1 MLLKDRVAIVTGGSQ
16 GIGRAISLRLSAEG
30 AKVTIADVNEEVGL
44 KTAEE
49 IKAAGGEAIFVKV
62 DVTNPEDTDRM
73 VTETV
78 EKLGSLHILVNNAGI
93 TRDKLIL
100 RMTDE
105 DWDRVLDVN
114 LKGAFNCIRS
124 SIRVL
129 AKGRYGRIVN
139 IASIVGITGNP
150 GQANYS
156 ASKGGLI
163 ALTKTVAKEFASR
176 GITCNAVAPG
186 FIDTAMTQAMPQ
198 KAREELIGR
207 IPLERLGTPE
217 DVAEGVLFLASDMA
231 SYITGEVL
239 NINGGM
245 FM

>member
-49 IKAAGGEAIFVKV
+49 IKATGGEAIFVKV

-124 SIRVL
+124 SVRVL

>member
-1 MLLKDRVAIVTGGSQ
+1 MLLKERVAIVTGGSQ
-16 GIGRAISLRLSAEG
+16 GIGRAISLRLASEG
-30 AKVTIADVNEEVGL
+30 ARVTIADVNEDAGGQ
-44 KTAEE
+44 TTQQ
-49 IKAAGGEAIFVKV
+49 IKSAGGEAIFIKV
-62 DVTNPEDTDRM
+62 DVTEPGDTDRM
-73 VTETV
+73 VQQTV
-78 EKLGSLHILVNNAGI
+78 DTFGSLHILVNNAGI
-93 TRDKLIL
+93 TRDRLIL

-105 DWDRVLDVN
+105 DWQRVLDVN

-124 SIRVL
+124 AVRVM
-129 AKGRYGRIVN
+129 ARARYGRIVN

-163 ALTKTVAKEFASR
+163 ALTKTVAREFASR
-176 GITCNAVAPG
+176 GVTCNAIAPG
-186 FIDTAMTQAMPQ
+186 FIDTAMTRAMPE
-198 KAREELIGR
+198 KAREELIKR

-217 DVAEGVLFLASDMA
+217 DVAEGVLFLASDRA

>member
-124 SIRVL
+124 SVRVL